1 MLYVKH
7 ITKKSKE
14 KFYPIQDDN
23 VYVFCERCGKMIY
36 ILEPGGFLYE
46 YGGCSDTIEDIDL
59 CDECYDRKCRIED
72 DYLKARKAAFM
83 EDKGVEDINVKGGG
97 EV

>member
-14 KFYPIQDDN
+14 KFYRIQDDS

-72 DYLKARKAAFM
+72 DYLITIALL
-83 EDKGVEDINVKGGG
+83 KGIQLSSIIRINRIK
-97 EV
+97 